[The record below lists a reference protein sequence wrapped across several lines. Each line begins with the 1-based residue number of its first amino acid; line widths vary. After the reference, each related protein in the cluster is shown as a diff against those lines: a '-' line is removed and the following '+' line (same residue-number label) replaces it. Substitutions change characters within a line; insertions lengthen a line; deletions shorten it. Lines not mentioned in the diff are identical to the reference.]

1 MLLLKDLKGFK
12 MSAGRPKKYKN
23 KEELQKKIDEYF
35 SFCDEKEKPY
45 TICGLALAIDL
56 DRKSLLNY
64 SEDEEFFRTIKKAK
78 QKCEA
83 YAEEQ
88 LYLGKNT
95 AGVIFNMKNNYNW
108 KDKTEQ
114 ELTVE
119 GIEVNINRK
128 SVDVEN

>member
-1 MLLLKDLKGFK
+1 M
-12 MSAGRPKKYKN
+12 ARPKKYTKAS
-23 KEELQKKIDEYF
+23 EMQKKIDAYF
-35 SFCDEKEKPY
+35 KECDAKGKPY
-45 TICGLALAIDL
+45 TITGLGLALDMSRQ
-56 DRKSLLNY
+56 DLLNY
-64 SEDEEFFRTIKKAK
+64 SKDNEFFDTIKKAK

-114 ELTVE
+114 EIKTIFPQIVVE
-119 GIEVNINRK
+119 DNKHKQMLE
-128 SVDVEN
+128 DL

>member
-1 MLLLKDLKGFK
+1 MAHPG
-12 MSAGRPKKYKN
+12 GRPKKYN
-23 KEELQKKIDEYF
+23 KAEEMQAKIDAYF
-35 SFCDEKEKPY
+35 SYCDEKEKPY
-45 TICGLALAIDL
+45 TITGLALAL
-56 DRKSLLNY
+56 DMDRRSLLNY
-64 SEDEEFFRTIKKAK
+64 SEDSEFFPTIKKAK

-114 ELTVE
+114 EVTVE
-119 GIEVNINRK
+119 GIQVSINRK
-128 SVDVEN
+128 AIDVEN

>member
-1 MLLLKDLKGFK
+1 M
-12 MSAGRPKKYKN
+12 
-23 KEELQKKIDEYF
+23 QKKIDAYF
-35 SFCDEKEKPY
+35 EECDAKGKPY
-45 TICGLALAIDL
+45 TICGLALAVDM
-56 DRKSLLNY
+56 DRRSLLNY
-64 SEDEEFFRTIKKAK
+64 SEDDEFFLTIKKAK

-119 GIEVNINRK
+119 GIQVSINRQA
-128 SVDVEN
+128 VDVEN

>member
-1 MLLLKDLKGFK
+1 M
-12 MSAGRPKKYKN
+12 ARPKKYTKVADM
-23 KEELQKKIDEYF
+23 QKKIDAYF
-35 SFCDEKEKPY
+35 NECDLKGKPY

-64 SEDEEFFRTIKKAK
+64 SEDNEFFHTIKKAK

-108 KDKTEQ
+108 KDKSEQ
-114 ELTVE
+114 EIKTIFPQIVVE
-119 GIEVNINRK
+119 DNEHK
-128 SVDVEN
+128 KMLEDL